1 MNLANIFKEIINIV
15 FIIKDINLTFCD
27 WRLTKNLVQAQEN
40 RYEGKYK
47 VYPIFYKTCT
57 KVSPSFVPGSSV
69 LSLFLLVYIS
79 SHTFL
84 KYFIF

>member
-40 RYEGKYK
+40 RYEEK
-47 VYPIFYKTCT
+47 I
-57 KVSPSFVPGSSV
+57 
-69 LSLFLLVYIS
+69 
-79 SHTFL
+79 
-84 KYFIF
+84 